1 MEHIGDPPN
10 ASPSARRFFA
20 STLFP
25 MRQLRHPPLTPP
37 QRMKGSD
44 RSRAIRPYKLDQ
56 RRLLSRRPGG
66 RKARRRSKWSKRARP
81 LLYPGQPDKDKT
93 EQQTIACC
101 SVLHMHI
108 YASPS
113 SASPPN
119 ASPTQWVAFGSEK
132 TSCPTKKPRHK
143 RGFVSNRKFLSWCG

>member
-10 ASPSARRFFA
+10 ATPSARRF
-20 STLFP
+20 SPPRSFP
-25 MRQLRHPPLTPP
+25 IRKPHHPPLTSP
-37 QRMKGSD
+37 QRMKGYNISQ
-44 RSRAIRPYKLDQ
+44 AIRPYKRDQ
-56 RRLLSRRPGG
+56 CRFLSRRSGG
-66 RKARRRSKWSKRARP
+66 RRARRRSKWSKRARP
-81 LLYPGQPDKDKT
+81 LLCPGQPDKDKT

>member
-10 ASPSARRFFA
+10 ATPSARRFFA

-25 MRQLRHPPLTPP
+25 MRKLHHQPLTPP

-44 RSRAIRPYKLDQ
+44 RSRAIRPYKFDQ

-119 ASPTQWVAFGSEK
+119 ASPTQWVAGGSEK

>member
-1 MEHIGDPPN
+1 
-10 ASPSARRFFA
+10 
-20 STLFP
+20 
-25 MRQLRHPPLTPP
+25 
-37 QRMKGSD
+37 MKGSD
-44 RSRAIRPYKLDQ
+44 RSRAIRPYKFDQ
-56 RRLLSRRPGG
+56 RHLLSRRPGG

-132 TSCPTKKPRHK
+132 TSCPTKKPRHR
-143 RGFVSNRKFLSWCG
+143 RGFVSNRKFLKPLPIKHIVMHCRKKTLFRLLTRNSK

>member
-10 ASPSARRFFA
+10 ATPSARRFFA

-25 MRQLRHPPLTPP
+25 MRKLHHQPLTPP

-44 RSRAIRPYKLDQ
+44 RSRAIRPYKFDQ

-108 YASPS
+108 YDSPS

>member
-10 ASPSARRFFA
+10 ATPSARRFFA

-25 MRQLRHPPLTPP
+25 MRKLHHQPLTPP

-44 RSRAIRPYKLDQ
+44 RSRAIRPYKFDQ